1 MDYFESFK
9 EKNFIFIDSLYY
21 NDLNEFTI
29 DIFLKDLEKI
39 VYKPRIIAMTHSVQV
54 RDHRRK
60 GLYVFSE
67 HSHTEF
73 CVMVCATQEIFEQI
87 TVGLSYLDIDHG

>member
-1 MDYFESFK
+1 
-9 EKNFIFIDSLYY
+9 
-21 NDLNEFTI
+21 
-29 DIFLKDLEKI
+29 
-39 VYKPRIIAMTHSVQV
+39 MTHLVESN
-54 RDHRRK
+54 DHKRK